1 MVMTLVA
8 QPVTAN
14 VIPGKG
20 VPKLWSNVIS
30 SAEAVASVSL
40 VTLLQNTLIN
50 AVDKQ
55 WGIFTPQNKPVLTS
69 GRVRAVDMSKV
80 SAITNAPQENGAF
93 SAYNKVNMPRRI
105 MLEMLCDG
113 SALSYGNYDAITDLL
128 STVASGFAVSGKKGR
143 EEFINKLEELSAST
157 DLYVITTP
165 EKTFTNMNVLG
176 YNMRRGADHGL
187 NLLRAE
193 IMLQEVRLSG
203 TRSKDP
209 LNTATPW
216 GQGAQNGGNVQAS
229 SMSDLEAAAFDAG
242 QLY

>member
-30 SAEAVASVSL
+30 SAEAVASASL
-40 VTLLQNTLIN
+40 STLLQNTLIS
-50 AVDKQ
+50 AVDSQ
-55 WGIFTPQNKPVLTS
+55 WGIFTSENKPVVTS
-69 GRVRAVDMSKV
+69 GRVRSVDMSKV

-128 STVASGFAVSGKKGR
+128 SAFSTSFTDSGKKGR
-143 EEFINKLEELSAST
+143 KAFINKLEEISDST
-157 DLYVITTP
+157 DLYIVNTP
-165 EKTFTNMNVLG
+165 EKTFLNMNILG

-193 IMLQEVRLSG
+193 IMLQEVRLSAKKSTIG
-203 TRSKDP
+203 VS
-209 LNTATPW
+209 TATPS
-216 GQGAQNGGNVQAS
+216 GQSVQNGGNVQAS
-229 SMSDLEAAAFDAG
+229 AMNDLQAKAFATSK
-242 QLY
+242 LY